1 MRGDRVSQDVID
13 SPISD
18 VIALS
23 GDWHPVALPAL
34 IPDEAEVAFG
44 VMDGGEDIN

>member
-1 MRGDRVSQDVID
+1 MSQDVID

-23 GDWHPVALPAL
+23 GDWHPVAEVVFPAM
-34 IPDEAEVAFG
+34 ISDEAEVVFD
-44 VMDGGEDIN
+44 VTDGGEDMN